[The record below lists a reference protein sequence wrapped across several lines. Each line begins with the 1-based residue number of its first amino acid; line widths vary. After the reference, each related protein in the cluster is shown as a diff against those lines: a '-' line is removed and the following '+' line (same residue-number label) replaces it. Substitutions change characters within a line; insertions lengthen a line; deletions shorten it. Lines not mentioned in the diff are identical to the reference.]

1 MSGEGLDYWIRLGIR
16 PRYAFTTIDGSVGFC
31 FMHWPIKIGNEPY
44 VKMKAVTLVEPS
56 GLIRHYTE
64 LNLPQEKV
72 TKIVE
77 YEYREGS
84 ALEDLMALKNDVT
97 SRGKNENPKN

>member
-1 MSGEGLDYWIRLGIR
+1 MSEPIDYWLRLGIR
-16 PRYAFTTIDGSVGFC
+16 PHYAFTLSDGTTGFC
-31 FMHWPIKIGNEPY
+31 LVHFPVKIGNEPY

-77 YEYREGS
+77 YEYREDS
-84 ALEDLMALKNDVT
+84 ALEDLLSLKNEVT
-97 SRGKNENPKN
+97 SRGK